1 MTKAEILYEDWQKRK
16 ISDFKLISELVLLY
30 NEAEKKQIEY
40 QKIAQKTKE
49 YLEFV
54 ISGRQNKPETN
65 DKMELKIFYISKAR
79 ADLAVQILDL
89 IEHRYEEL
97 DSVIRCGD
105 KIFDIEVKTFK

>member
-1 MTKAEILYEDWQKRK
+1 MTKAELLYEDWQKRK

-54 ISGRQNKPETN
+54 ISGRQNLTGAN
-65 DKMELKIFYISKAR
+65 SGGFLYFQST
-79 ADLAVQILDL
+79 LVSGQ
-89 IEHRYEEL
+89 RYASCTL
-97 DSVIRCGD
+97 FANFSVGNRSN
-105 KIFDIEVKTFK
+105 